1 MDDGSGGGGVGYSLG
16 FSYVTIRSQTTTT
29 IKFIRYIALSNV
41 DVYRLSG
48 VQVVEWDKNLGEIQK
63 WWLFNS
69 KKEFYSILLSMRIAL
84 RGGEDGLN
92 LVLLLLPLPLL
103 VADLSSQQPHRW
115 FWWIGLFSWQCLCP
129 RISPPIE
136 RNNAQL
142 VKVTSVSSSSPL
154 LLYSPPSIIF
164 KCLAIIAGELS
175 SCI

>member
-1 MDDGSGGGGVGYSLG
+1 MDDGSGGGGVGYSVG

-92 LVLLLLPLPLL
+92 LVLLLLPLLLL
-103 VADLSSQQPHRW
+103 VADLSSQQPHR
-115 FWWIGLFSWQCLCP
+115 
-129 RISPPIE
+129 
-136 RNNAQL
+136 
-142 VKVTSVSSSSPL
+142 
-154 LLYSPPSIIF
+154 
-164 KCLAIIAGELS
+164 
-175 SCI
+175 